1 MLINADYSVRTLVHA
16 DELPWI
22 PSPQTG
28 VERRM
33 LERIGDEVAR
43 ATTIVRYAKG
53 SFFPSH
59 THDMGEEYIV
69 LDGVFQDEKG
79 DHTVGRYVR
88 NPPGSRHSPGSEPG
102 AIIFV
107 KLRQFDLH
115 DRHSVEVDLS
125 VVPKRMDT
133 HKPGV
138 LVQDLHSDTQEVVHA
153 EYWQR
158 DQIWQETFT
167 QGAELLVLQGQL
179 QERGDCLRAWSWL
192 RLPAGASLQ
201 ARIMSDSATVWV
213 KRHLIFP
220 LQ

>member
-1 MLINADYSVRTLVHA
+1 MLINADYAVRTLVHA

-33 LERIGDEVAR
+33 LERVGGEVAR

-53 SFFPSH
+53 SSFTSH

-69 LDGVFQDEKG
+69 LEGVFQDEKG

-88 NPPGSRHSPGSEPG
+88 NPPGSQHTPGSEQG

-115 DRHSVEVDLS
+115 DRKSVEVDLS
-125 VVPKRMDT
+125 VAPKRLDA
-133 HKPGV
+133 HQPGV
-138 LVQDLHSDTQEVVHA
+138 LVQDLHSDAREIVRV

-158 DQIWQETFT
+158 DQIWQENFA

-179 QERGDCLRAWSWL
+179 QDSGDSLRSWSWL
-192 RLPAGASLQ
+192 RLPAGASLR
-201 ARIMSDSATVWV
+201 ARIMSDSTTVWV
-213 KRHLIFP
+213 KRYLNSA
-220 LQ
+220 